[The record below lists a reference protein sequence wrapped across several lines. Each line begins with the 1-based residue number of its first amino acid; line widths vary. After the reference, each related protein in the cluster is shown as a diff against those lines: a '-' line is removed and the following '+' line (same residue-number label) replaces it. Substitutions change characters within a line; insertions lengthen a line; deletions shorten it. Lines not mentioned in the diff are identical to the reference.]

1 MNIITL
7 ILKGII
13 LGVVLLIPG
22 ASASTIAILMGIYDN
37 IIFSISDIFKNFKKT
52 IQYLF
57 PIGIGIFIGAIIA
70 SILITK
76 LLDGFS
82 FVIYSVFLGISI
94 GCLPSTYEE
103 RRINLHNKKG
113 LMILIFS
120 LLISILF
127 SYQMVNTSIINKI
140 SYLTYIMLY
149 ISGIV
154 GAIGCIIP
162 GISGM
167 VLVMIMGYYPLILS
181 AINDLML
188 LNDIFIN
195 LSLLFTFG
203 IGLLLGVILTSKV
216 IIKLINKW
224 PEEVNF
230 SVFGFVLGSIFYI
243 LLKIFEENITFII
256 FLLIVIITIIS
267 SILIA
272 LVIKLSKKQ

>member
-127 SYQMVNTSIINKI
+127 SYQMITTSVINKI
-140 SYLTYIMLY
+140 SYLTYIMLF

-154 GAIGCIIP
+154 GAVGCIIP

-188 LNDIFIN
+188 LNDIFMN

>member
-1 MNIITL
+1 
-7 ILKGII
+7 
-13 LGVVLLIPG
+13 G

-57 PIGIGIFIGAIIA
+57 PIGIGIFIGAIRA

-76 LLDGFS
+76 LLDGVS

-127 SYQMVNTSIINKI
+127 SYQMIATSVINKI
-140 SYLTYIMLY
+140 SYLTYIMLF

-154 GAIGCIIP
+154 GAVGCIIP

-188 LNDIFIN
+188 LNDIFMN